1 MHGPPGTG
9 KTMLAKAVASEC
21 STTFFSISSTSLASK
36 WRGESEKL
44 VRPLRRPPLRQPFAG
59 RSPVEPEPALTAHG
73 AHHLCIFAYNQI
85 HGTGAG
91 GDNGI
96 DHSKNRLRFPYVSD
110 FCDPMI
116 SPRTVI
122 YNQVRILFEMARC
135 MAPSTIFVDEV
146 TTTPGPVLIPAPSDR
161 QAGRLLLAALR
172 CAELSRR
179 RRHHRSTPSA
189 PRAAAS
195 QVRCAAR
202 CRHRRRGPAAAC
214 VCASS
219 RTQSLVAR
227 GRFDQLHGGSSVQ
240 SPSLRVGSNLSCWCR
255 WTVWANVPRPPT
267 TVTASHSPH
276 HKGPRRS
283 CQPTPCPPQWWR
295 VPEAL
300 TVALVCGCDLAWR
313 CCVRL

>member
-161 QAGRLLLAALR
+161 QAGGCCCWLR
-172 CAELSRR
+172 CCWLS
-179 RRHHRSTPSA
+179 
-189 PRAAAS
+189 
-195 QVRCAAR
+195 
-202 CRHRRRGPAAAC
+202 
-214 VCASS
+214 
-219 RTQSLVAR
+219 
-227 GRFDQLHGGSSVQ
+227 
-240 SPSLRVGSNLSCWCR
+240 
-255 WTVWANVPRPPT
+255 
-267 TVTASHSPH
+267 
-276 HKGPRRS
+276 
-283 CQPTPCPPQWWR
+283 
-295 VPEAL
+295 
-300 TVALVCGCDLAWR
+300 
-313 CCVRL
+313 